1 MHADKDQSFYKI
13 ALLFI
18 MKVTRHVQSTQ
29 NRKLIIFLQYL
40 KKKILLKFVFC
51 IQTSM
56 KVSYKLILTFWVCLA
71 RSSQSTHN
79 LSNWLGLVPI
89 SLSKFY
95 KIIDYFWETSCT
107 RVRKHFTVATAFAF
121 YCNAKHLYILRG
133 SSHICNIWQPEIT
146 DYWKLKYYSS

>member
-71 RSSQSTHN
+71 RPSQSTHN

-89 SLSKFY
+89 SQSKFY
-95 KIIDYFWETSCT
+95 KIIDYFSETSCT
-107 RVRKHFTVATAFAF
+107 RIRKHFSVATAFVF

-133 SSHICNIWQPEIT
+133 SSHIRNI
-146 DYWKLKYYSS
+146 